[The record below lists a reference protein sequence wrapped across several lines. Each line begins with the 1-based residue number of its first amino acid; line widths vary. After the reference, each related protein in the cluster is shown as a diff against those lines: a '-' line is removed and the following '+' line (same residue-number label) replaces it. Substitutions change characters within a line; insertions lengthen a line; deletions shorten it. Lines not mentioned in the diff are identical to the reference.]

1 VSIEFRNKKVNT
13 FNSGENNVFIFHL
26 RSGAKSKKQKSKKAK
41 KIGQK
46 IRLRRKERP

>member
-1 VSIEFRNKKVNT
+1 MFVEFRYKKVNT

-26 RSGAKSKKQKSKKAK
+26 RSGAKSKKQKAK

>member
-1 VSIEFRNKKVNT
+1 VFVEFRNKKVNT

-26 RSGAKSKKQKSKKAK
+26 RSGAKSKKQKRLDK
-41 KIGQK
+41 K